1 MSASA
6 ARELPRRHG
15 APVPSLK
22 LDDLRRYAVA
32 RTLFPAASLQ
42 IALDRLGFV
51 QADPIRAPA
60 RAQDLTLRHRV
71 ANYRAGD
78 LERLYARLDVH
89 EDFFVNYGF
98 VTSAVSRLM
107 HPRGG
112 PTPWTAGRG
121 RHVRS
126 LLEFVRSRGVV
137 HPREVDEH
145 FALGTVTNYWGG
157 SSSATTHL
165 LDQMHYRGLLR
176 VVRRDAGI
184 RVYAAHE
191 HDGSPRGATERRGR
205 LDGLVDVVVAKYA
218 PLTAS
223 GLNRLVKRLRYA
235 APQWAGDLARAV
247 DRAKRRLAHAR
258 VDGVDWYW
266 PPDEEP
272 SAAQPD
278 DRVRLL
284 APFDPIVWDRP
295 RFELL
300 WGWEYRFEAYT
311 PVPKRRLG
319 YYALPLLWRDRVIG
333 WANVGAVSGA
343 LRPTIG
349 YVAKR
354 PRDRGFTAAL
364 DEELSRLA
372 TCLNLTAG
380 SAGRR
385 GQRVAIGTTIPA

>member
-1 MSASA
+1 
-6 ARELPRRHG
+6 
-15 APVPSLK
+15 VT

-32 RTLFPAASLQ
+32 RTLFSPGTLQ
-42 IALDRLGFV
+42 QALDRLGFV

-71 ANYRAGD
+71 EGYRAGD
-78 LERLYARLDVH
+78 LERQYASLDAH

-98 VTSAVSRLM
+98 VTGAVSALM

-112 PTPWTAGRG
+112 PTPWSAARG
-121 RHVRS
+121 RQVRS
-126 LLEFVRSRGVV
+126 LLDFVRGRGEV

-145 FALGTVTNYWGG
+145 FALGSVTNYWGG

-184 RVYAAHE
+184 RVYAVHE
-191 HDGSPRGATERRGR
+191 HPAVPRDPAARRLR
-205 LDGLVDVVVAKYA
+205 LDALVDIIAAKYA

-235 APQWAGDLARAV
+235 VPHWTNDLERALR
-247 DRAKRRLAHAR
+247 RAKTRLASAR
-258 VDGVDWYW
+258 IDGVEWFW
-266 PPDEEP
+266 P
-272 SAAQPD
+272 AAETASDFATD
-278 DRVRLL
+278 DVVRLL

-311 PVPKRRLG
+311 PVPKRKLG
-319 YYALPLLWRDRVIG
+319 YYALPLLWRDRVVG
-333 WANVGAVSGA
+333 WGNVIVTRQG
-343 LRPTIG
+343 LQPDIG
-349 YVAKR
+349 YVASR
-354 PRDRGFTAAL
+354 PRDRAFRGAL
-364 DEELSRLA
+364 DDELTRLGA
-372 TCLNLTAG
+372 TLG
-380 SAGRR
+380 VRDEAGR
-385 GQRVAIGTTIPA
+385 GGT

>member
-176 VVRRDAGI
+176 VVGPAPG
-184 RVYAAHE
+184 H
-191 HDGSPRGATERRGR
+191 RG
-205 LDGLVDVVVAKYA
+205 
-218 PLTAS
+218 
-223 GLNRLVKRLRYA
+223 
-235 APQWAGDLARAV
+235 
-247 DRAKRRLAHAR
+247 
-258 VDGVDWYW
+258 
-266 PPDEEP
+266 
-272 SAAQPD
+272 
-278 DRVRLL
+278 
-284 APFDPIVWDRP
+284 
-295 RFELL
+295 
-300 WGWEYRFEAYT
+300 
-311 PVPKRRLG
+311 
-319 YYALPLLWRDRVIG
+319 
-333 WANVGAVSGA
+333 
-343 LRPTIG
+343 
-349 YVAKR
+349 
-354 PRDRGFTAAL
+354 
-364 DEELSRLA
+364 
-372 TCLNLTAG
+372 
-380 SAGRR
+380 
-385 GQRVAIGTTIPA
+385 